1 MDNYLEEL
9 LDLIKTKKN
18 NDPTTSYTA
27 LLHSKGLN
35 EILKKI
41 GEESTETIIAAKS
54 DDNEDLDT
62 SAGRVLKELTNL
74 DNIFLEQFY
83 AFGDPLRVKNSAD
96 AQWLNA
102 IRDVPTARVITIA
115 YYSLVKIG
123 DYQPAPSSFA
133 RKAFWCP
140 ISEVPALAFDHN
152 KILDQALISLKT
164 KLRIQPIGFE
174 LLHTPKCYW

>member
-54 DDNEDLDT
+54 DDNKDLVYEIADLWFHCLILLSEKNLKVEHIIRELKRRSGT
-62 SAGRVLKELTNL
+62 SGIE
-74 DNIFLEQFY
+74 E
-83 AFGDPLRVKNSAD
+83 KNS
-96 AQWLNA
+96 
-102 IRDVPTARVITIA
+102 R
-115 YYSLVKIG
+115 KI
-123 DYQPAPSSFA
+123 
-133 RKAFWCP
+133 K
-140 ISEVPALAFDHN
+140 
-152 KILDQALISLKT
+152 
-164 KLRIQPIGFE
+164 
-174 LLHTPKCYW
+174 